1 MNGGWQDL
9 MVERILLLVLP
20 QVTCSFCTKNK
31 VVVKLLNVSVCY
43 LIGKLPNFKSTVD
56 AKNDS
61 CVDNYGLNVW
71 CTYLDETFC
80 FFK

>member
-20 QVTCSFCTKNK
+20 QVTYSFCTKNK
-31 VVVKLLNVSVCY
+31 VVVVVEKNYVSVCY
-43 LIGKLPNFKSTVD
+43 LKLPNFLSTVD

-61 CVDNYGLNVW
+61 CVDMVSI
-71 CTYLDETFC
+71 CVHT
-80 FFK
+80 